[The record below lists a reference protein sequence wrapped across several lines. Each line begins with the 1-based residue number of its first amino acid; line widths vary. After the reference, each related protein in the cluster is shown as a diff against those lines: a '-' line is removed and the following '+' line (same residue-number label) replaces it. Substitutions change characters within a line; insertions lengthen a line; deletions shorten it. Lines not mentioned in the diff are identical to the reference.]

1 MFSVVE
7 RIMYFGSKPQP
18 KAESKTSI
26 YDERI
31 KCFQTLTHLQ
41 KQIKFADEQTA
52 IEANE
57 NASRA
62 LDTYTSQY
70 KKEYELCEII
80 MKYK

>member
-41 KQIKFADEQTA
+41 KQIKFADEQTS
-52 IEANE
+52 NE
-57 NASRA
+57 NTLQA
-62 LDTYTSQY
+62 LDTYTKEY
-70 KKEYELCEII
+70 RKEYELCEII